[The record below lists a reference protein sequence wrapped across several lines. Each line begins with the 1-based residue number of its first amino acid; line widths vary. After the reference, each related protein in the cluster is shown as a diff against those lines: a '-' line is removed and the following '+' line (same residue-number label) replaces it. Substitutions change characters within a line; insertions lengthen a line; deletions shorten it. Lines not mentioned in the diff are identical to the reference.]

1 MEDGLARLSLDGA
14 HAGPKRWGDSP
25 PSAPRRTGRLVAVPS
40 SSEDEGGGPPSAP
53 KRRGRLVA
61 VPSSSE
67 DEGGTREFVFR
78 MAAGYGDGGFSF
90 DREVTMVPAAFS
102 VVVDTGTGYGRLPRL
117 EYDLHGNAV
126 EQNVEGVIT
135 PYKPPPGWI
144 QRLNNKMKE
153 MSTARGESPVR
164 WELDARAEAC
174 LVCVA
179 VEGDTDWRQWLCNC
193 NVVLSAVLNEDH
205 AISGSVDWGVRPHF
219 KADPDSIPFI
229 RLDGTAHVYEN
240 NQDVG
245 RVTLDNNGILF
256 TPCEV
261 SEAEAGAAADSD
273 ASTGTIILCTPEEAP
288 SAPAERALRLRL

>member
-14 HAGPKRWGDSP
+14 HAGPKRGGDSP
-25 PSAPRRTGRLVAVPS
+25 PSAPRRRGRLVPVPS

-53 KRRGRLVA
+53 RRRRRLVA

-102 VVVDTGTGYGRLPRL
+102 VVVDTGTGFGRLPRL
-117 EYDLHGNAV
+117 EYDSQGNMV
-126 EQNVEGVIT
+126 EQNVEGGIT
-135 PYKPPPGWI
+135 PYKPPPDWI

-153 MSTARGESPVR
+153 MGTARGESPVR

-174 LVCVA
+174 LACVA
-179 VEGDTDWRQWLCNC
+179 VEGDTDWRAWLCNC
-193 NVVLSAVLNEDH
+193 NVVLSAVLKEDH
-205 AISGSVDWGVRPHF
+205 A
-219 KADPDSIPFI
+219 APDSIPFI

-288 SAPAERALRLRL
+288 SSPAERALRLRL